1 MMKQS
6 EQRLNVIKDEHG
18 IALLVCL
25 LVMAIMTVVV
35 LELSYEIQ
43 VDAALASN
51 SFLALEAEYAA
62 RSGVSFCLAILR
74 QDAEDDLALPPGS
87 RTDNL
92 TEQWVAGFE
101 PLQVARATVAARISD
116 EDGKFNINRVV
127 SREKPTEADPRAVGQ
142 LQHLFAELDILGE
155 VDPVALTNL
164 VCDWIDPDS
173 VKRRGGAEYDYY
185 QQLPVPYVCK
195 NSWLDSIEEL
205 ALVKGFTPEMIS
217 GRMVTES
224 GLSLVGF
231 AYPTESEYEI
241 MPGLADVLTVS
252 GGGSAGKININTAPE
267 PVIRAVFYETP
278 AVAESI
284 ISQRSAAPFEGLKDL
299 TQRVPQK
306 FGTGINVSFASEH
319 FSILSEGNV
328 QGTRVRIETVVRRRI
343 TDEGVAFETLAWKVT
358 T

>member
-6 EQRLNVIKDEHG
+6 EQTLDPVKDERG

-35 LELSYEIQ
+35 LELSYEVQ

-74 QDAEDDLALPPGS
+74 EDAENDLALPPES

-92 TEQWVAGFE
+92 TEQWVAAFE
-101 PLQVARATVAARISD
+101 PQLVARATVAARISD

-127 SREKPTEADPRAVGQ
+127 NPEKPTEADPQAAGQ
-142 LQHLFAELDILGE
+142 LQHLFTELEILGD

-185 QQLPVPYVCK
+185 QLLPIPYTCK

-205 ALVKGFTPEMIS
+205 ALVRGFTPEMIA
-217 GRMVTES
+217 GRTVTES

-231 AYPTESEYEI
+231 AYPQESEYEI

-252 GGGSAGKININTAPE
+252 GGGSDGKININTAPE
-267 PVIRAVFYETP
+267 PVIRAVFHKTP
-278 AVAESI
+278 AVAENL
-284 ISQRSAAPFEGLKDL
+284 ISQRSVAPFENLKDL

-328 QGTRVRIETVVRRRI
+328 HGMRVRIETTVRRRI
-343 TDEGVAFETLAWKVT
+343 TNQGVVFETLAWKVT